1 LKKKLLMSILPFLVR
16 VLTIILG
23 STMRITE
30 SGNREF
36 SPRNRKSGRA
46 IYAFWH
52 SRILMSVYYYRNTGI
67 NCLVSMGRDGEYI
80 SRVMNKLGYG
90 TVRGSSSR
98 EGVKA
103 LILLKRGLAEEHD
116 AAITPDGPKG
126 PREEVK
132 GGAIALAKI
141 SGAPIYPFGFD
152 ASRKIVLKS
161 WDNFIIPLPF
171 SRGVFFWGNPIVV
184 PADADEALLEE
195 KRMELQAEMDRVALE
210 AGKLCR

>member
-1 LKKKLLMSILPFLVR
+1 MLL
-16 VLTIILG
+16 LG

-30 SGNREF
+30 AGNCEF
-36 SPRNRKSGRA
+36 SPRKVRSARA

-52 SRILMSVYYYRNTGI
+52 SRILMAVCYYRNTGI
-67 NCLVSMGRDGEYI
+67 NCLVSMGKDGEYI
-80 SRVMNKLGYG
+80 SKVMNRLGYG

-103 LILLKRGLAEEHD
+103 LILLKRGLAEGHA

-126 PREEVK
+126 PKQEAK
-132 GGAIALAKI
+132 GGAIVLSKLT
-141 SGAPIYPFGFD
+141 GVPVYPFGFD

-171 SRGVFFWGNPIVV
+171 SRGVFFWGNPVSV
-184 PADADEALLEE
+184 PADADEALMEE
-195 KRMELQAEMDRVALE
+195 KRMELQAEMDRVTLE
-210 AGKLCR
+210 AGKICR

>member
-1 LKKKLLMSILPFLVR
+1 MSILPFLVR
-16 VLTIILG
+16 AAALLLG

-30 SGNREF
+30 TGNRQF
-36 SPRNRKSGRA
+36 SPRNKKSGRA

-52 SRILMSVYYYRNTGI
+52 SRILMPVFFYRNTGI

-103 LILLKRGLAEEHD
+103 LMLLKRGLAEGHD

-126 PREEVK
+126 PKQEAK
-132 GGAIALAKI
+132 GGAIVLAKLT
-141 SGAPIYPFGFD
+141 GVPIYPFGFD

-171 SRGVFFWGNPIVV
+171 SRGVFVWGNPITV
-184 PADADEALLEE
+184 PAGADEALMEK

-210 AGKLCR
+210 AGKICR

>member
-1 LKKKLLMSILPFLVR
+1 MKDRLLMSILPFLVR
-16 VLTIILG
+16 VLTLLLG

-30 SGNREF
+30 EGSREA
-36 SPRNRKSGRA
+36 SPKIRKSGRA

-52 SRILMSVYYYRNTGI
+52 SRILMPVYYYRNTGI
-67 NCLVSMGRDGEYI
+67 NCLVSVGKDGEYI
-80 SRVMNKLGYG
+80 SRMMNKMGYG

-103 LILLKRGLAEEHD
+103 LILLKRGLAEGRD

-126 PREEVK
+126 PKQEAK
-132 GGAIALAKI
+132 GGAIVLSKLT
-141 SGAPIYPFGFD
+141 GVPIYPLGFD

-171 SRGVFFWGNPIVV
+171 SRGVFFWGNPITV
-184 PADADEALLEE
+184 PAGADEALMEK

-210 AGKLCR
+210 AGKICR

>member
-1 LKKKLLMSILPFLVR
+1 LKEKFLMAILPFLVR
-16 VLTIILG
+16 VLALILG

-30 SGNREF
+30 SGSREG
-36 SPRNRKSGRA
+36 SPKTRKSGRA

-52 SRILMSVYYYRNTGI
+52 SRILMPVFFYRNSGI

-80 SRVMNKLGYG
+80 SRIMNKLGFL

-103 LILLKRGLAEEHD
+103 LILLKRGLAEGHD

-126 PREEVK
+126 PKEVAK
-132 GGAIALAKI
+132 GGAIVLAKI

-171 SRGVFFWGNPIVV
+171 SRGVFVWGNPVTV
-184 PADADEALLEE
+184 PVDADEALME
-195 KRMELQAEMDRVALE
+195 KKRLELQAEMDRVTLE
-210 AGKLCR
+210 AGKICR